1 MELDRAL
8 RAART
13 GQADAAR
20 RLLDE
25 ILAAEPNHEEALV
38 WRARVAA
45 DATERAA
52 FLERALRANPGNL
65 WARETLARAID
76 ADAPATV
83 GRPDQAP
90 SVLQCPSC
98 AGSVELHPGRG
109 AQAAVCRY
117 CGSVLDL
124 TTEQLDILGQ
134 TNPTIGP
141 AVPIEPGMEGRFKGR
156 THLVL
161 GWTRYEGRDDEDA
174 WWWDEWQ
181 LVDDAG
187 RVLYLSYDPEEGF
200 TLQTPVR
207 PLRPFAFTDAA
218 IETPAGRARVI
229 ERSEARITALRGE
242 LTWRPRLDAPIGV
255 MEALG
260 KDGTHYSAEWTGG
273 ADGRAGDGAGEV
285 ELSGGSRMAAA
296 DVWRAFGRDDLAGSA
311 DVAAARAGDAR
322 WTSRVCFAAAV
333 VLAVVAVGAGC
344 AGDTLLEE
352 RVELARTTLDG
363 EPTPVGT
370 FVVADASRPH
380 AVRLRVDFSG
390 SADWAAVDV
399 YVTAP
404 DGEEN
409 LVLSADDLWTEGGE
423 RSEDASRVFRP
434 RVAGPHAVAVAMDD
448 SNLSAR
454 LPVTVRVESGVW
466 ATRYL
471 WIASLLLAVAA
482 IVFASRRTAP

>member
-1 MELDRAL
+1 MDLDRAL
-8 RAART
+8 RAARA
-13 GQADAAR
+13 GHADAAR

-25 ILAAEPNHEEALV
+25 ILAADPDHEEALV

-45 DATERAA
+45 APDERVA

-65 WARETLARAID
+65 WARETLARALD
-76 ADAPATV
+76 ADASPAASPMGATNR
-83 GRPDQAP
+83 GPTT
-90 SVLQCPSC
+90 LQCPSC

-124 TTEQLDILGQ
+124 TSEQLDILGQ
-134 TNPTIGP
+134 TDPQVRP

-161 GWTRYEGRDDEDA
+161 GWTRYEGHDDEDT
-174 WWWDEWQ
+174 WTWDEWQ

-187 RVLYLSYDPEEGF
+187 RVLYLSHDPEEGF
-200 TLQTPVR
+200 TLQSPVR
-207 PLRPFAFTDAA
+207 PVRPFAFSDAV
-218 IETPAGRARVI
+218 IVTPAGKARVV

-242 LTWRPRLDAPIGV
+242 LTWRPRLGAPIGV
-255 MEALG
+255 MEAVG
-260 KDGTHYSAEWTGG
+260 TDGTHYSAEWTGG
-273 ADGRAGDGAGEV
+273 ADAGEV

-311 DVAAARAGDAR
+311 DVATARAGDAR
-322 WTSRVCFAAAV
+322 WKARVSFWAAV

-344 AGDTLLEE
+344 AGETLLEQ
-352 RVELARTTLDG
+352 RVEIAQSEIDA
-363 EPTPVGT
+363 EPTPVGS

-380 AVRLRVDFSG
+380 EVRLHVDFPG
-390 SADWAAVDV
+390 GADWAAVDV
-399 YVTAP
+399 YVTGP

-409 LVLSADDLWTEGGE
+409 LVLAADNLWTEGGE
-423 RSEDASRVFRP
+423 RDEGAGRVFRP
-434 RVAGPHAVAVAMDD
+434 TAAGPHTVAVAMEET
-448 SNLSAR
+448 NLSSVTR
-454 LPVTVRVESGVW
+454 LPVTVRVLGGVW

-471 WIASLLLAVAA
+471 WIASLLFAVAA
-482 IVFASRRTAP
+482 MVFGSRRAAH